1 MSVELRQYQKE
12 AARKIWRSLRDVHK
26 SRVMF
31 QLPTGG
37 GKTATG
43 GSIAAQWLVSH
54 PKARVTW
61 ITHRRELER
70 QSRRALVEDH
80 GMDES
85 RVEVISP
92 LRAWNRKL
100 HERAKTEGSGEDLL
114 IIDEAHHSTAKTW
127 ERLIGDWPG
136 PALGMTAT
144 PWRLSKSE
152 GFDHL
157 YFKLICGPTARELIE
172 RGNLVVPEVREPG
185 HGVVEGRGSDRGDFS
200 RRETWQ
206 EDKNRP
212 LLIELGVE
220 WLCRFGDRRA
230 IVYGINVQHALSLN
244 EYAKR
249 AGRKPGLLLGKRAGL
264 SADEYEKERE
274 RTLSGFAD
282 GSLDTLIN
290 VEVATE
296 GVDVPECDAALMLR
310 PTKSLAF
317 YLQAAG
323 RALRPSPGKKS
334 GLILDAAANNRRF
347 GLPDEDRAWSLE
359 PRGSSGEFSEMPT
372 KACFQCSA
380 LNPISEK
387 LCRHCGAL
395 FGQTCSV
402 CGAFRTW
409 DKYEPDAN
417 GLPTVRCDVCSERSQ
432 AVAFAG
438 EARTTD
444 PRREAAFAGR
454 RGRRTTLRESFSQG
468 FDKTLTYV
476 DSSRGIRYYY
486 SPSSASGKAVF
497 FNRSMARR
505 LNVPVN
511 RRGEALFR
519 RGEASLEDL
528 EALFALAEKSG
539 A

>member
-1 MSVELRQYQKE
+1 MVELRQYQKD
-12 AARKIWRSLRDVHK
+12 AARKIWRALHRGNGR
-26 SRVMF
+26 SRAMF

-43 GSIAAQWLVSH
+43 GSIAAQWLISH
-54 PKARVTW
+54 PRSRVTW

-70 QSRRALVEDH
+70 QSRRTLVEDH
-80 GMDES
+80 GMDEN

-100 HERAKTEGSGEDLL
+100 HERAKDEGSGEDLL
-114 IIDEAHHSTAKTW
+114 IIDEAHHSTARTW

-157 YFKLICGPTARELIE
+157 YADLICGPTAKELIE
-172 RGNLVVPEVREPG
+172 WGNLVIPEVREPG

-212 LLIELGVE
+212 LLVELGMD

-230 IVYGINVQHALSLN
+230 IVYGINVQHAMSLSDCA
-244 EYAKR
+244 ER
-249 AGRKPGLLLGKRAGL
+249 SGRKPGLLLGKRAGL
-264 SADEYEKERE
+264 SADEYEKDRD
-274 RTLSGFAD
+274 RILSNFAD
-282 GSLDTLIN
+282 GSVDTLIN
-290 VEVATE
+290 VEVASE
-296 GVDVPECDAALMLR
+296 GVDVPACDTVLMLR
-310 PTKSLAF
+310 PTKSLSF
-317 YLQAAG
+317 YLQSAG
-323 RALRPSPGKKS
+323 RALRPSPGKDA

-359 PRGSSGEFSEMPT
+359 PRGSSGEFGEMPS

-380 LNPISEK
+380 LNPISER

-409 DKYEPDAN
+409 DEYDSDVN
-417 GLPTVRCDVCSERSQ
+417 GLPMVRCVVCSRKSQ
-432 AVAFAG
+432 ATMFKG
-438 EARTTD
+438 EAKTTD
-444 PRREAAFAGR
+444 PRREAALPLRSGK
-454 RGRRTTLRESFSQG
+454 TLRDSFRQG
-468 FDKTLTYV
+468 LDKTLAFA
-476 DSSRGIRYYY
+476 DSSRGISYYY
-486 SPSSASGKAVF
+486 SPESSSGKAVF
-497 FNRSMARR
+497 SNRSRARQ
-505 LNVPVN
+505 LNIPVN
-511 RRGEALFR
+511 RRGEVLFR

-528 EALFALAEKSG
+528 ESLYAMMAKVDV
-539 A
+539 